1 MRDDLLGPE
10 AIPRRRRFGA
20 LGLLAAALLGAGAGA
35 GGLWL
40 VLRPHEQPVPA
51 PVAHELKKQL
61 WQCPMH
67 PSIIQ
72 EHPGE
77 CPICGMKLVPMEQGV
92 AADPLAARQ
101 PAAAESKTE
110 GLATV
115 TIDPARQQLIG
126 LRTAP
131 VETGTVGAAWRT
143 VGRVAVDETRV
154 RHINV
159 KVSGF
164 VERVFVDF
172 IGKSVS
178 KGQPLFSIYSPDL
191 VAAQEEYLLALKT
204 RGTLGGPLAG
214 SGDELIAASRR
225 KLQLL
230 DVPAGDIAQLEKTGG
245 VTKTLTLRSP
255 IAGVVTKKDVVDGMQ
270 LAAGAMP
277 YEIVDLSSVWVLAD
291 IYESDLKKVKEGI
304 PATLTLKAY
313 PLRKFEGRVAFID
326 PMLDP
331 QTRTVKVRL
340 SFPNSDRQL
349 KPEMFGEVVL
359 QSHVREGLRIPA
371 DAVINSGTRT
381 IVFVAMG
388 EGKFQPREVKLGD
401 SDGQFVEAVDGVA
414 AGDQVVTRANF
425 LIDSESRLR
434 ASLAAMSSG
443 GKVGVPAETAP
454 SSQPP
459 PAADPHAGHRR

>member
-1 MRDDLLGPE
+1 MRETSL
-10 AIPRRRRFGA
+10 RFGA
-20 LGLLAAALLGAGAGA
+20 LGLVVAGLVGAGAGA
-35 GGLWL
+35 VGLWL
-40 VLRPHEQPVPA
+40 GTRSPGKAEATIAAAPA
-51 PVAHELKKQL
+51 PDVQL

-72 EHPGE
+72 DHPGE
-77 CPICGMKLVPMEQGV
+77 CPICGMKLVKVTPAE
-92 AADPLAARQ
+92 AADPHAAHR
-101 PAAAESKTE
+101 AAASDSKVS

-115 TIDPARQQLIG
+115 TIDPSRQQLIG

-131 VETGTVGAAWRT
+131 VEIGTVGAAWRT
-143 VGRVAVDETRV
+143 VGRVGVDETHV
-154 RHINV
+154 RHINI

-172 IGKSVS
+172 VGKPVS
-178 KGQPLFSIYSPDL
+178 KGQALFSIYSPDL

-204 RGTLGGPLAG
+204 RDTLGGALAG
-214 SGDELIAASRR
+214 SGEDLVSASRR

-230 DVPAGDIAQLEKTGG
+230 DIPASDIAAIEKTGQ
-245 VTKTLTLRSP
+245 VTKSLVMRSP
-255 IAGVVTKKDVVDGMQ
+255 LSGVVTKKDVVDGMQ

-291 IYESDLKKVKEGI
+291 VYESDLRKVQVGN

-313 PLRKFEGRVAFID
+313 PLRKFAGRVAFID

-340 SFPNSDRQL
+340 SFPNPDGQL

-359 QSHVREGLRIPA
+359 QSQVREGLRIPA
-371 DAVINSGTRT
+371 DAVINSGTRN
-381 IVFVAMG
+381 IAFVALG
-388 EGKFQPREVKLGD
+388 EGKFQPREVTLGE
-401 SDGQFVEAVDGVA
+401 SDGQFIELVDGLV

-425 LIDSESRLR
+425 LVDSESQLR
-434 ASLAAMSSG
+434 ASLASMTAAGS
-443 GKVGVPAETAP
+443 VGVPAPAP
-454 SSQPP
+454 ASAP
-459 PAADPHAGHRR
+459 PAPAANPHAGHGK